1 LPKKGGDQG
10 TQQVQNTTTTVPEE
24 FYPYVHETL
33 DLARGEA
40 FRPYE
45 AYVGPRIA
53 PFSDDRLQA
62 FDQTRNLANVGQDQ
76 FDTGEGL
83 TGLAAVGAANSGYNP
98 NAVGAGYTPTNS
110 TWDNAAATQ
119 YMNPYMTQV
128 LDAMEA
134 RGANRYNQDRA
145 RRDAAAMKQGT
156 FGGYRGAVN
165 EGVAFG
171 QHDMNMNDAV
181 AQTLMSGYDNA
192 FNKFNTDRGFNE
204 DSRRAGMDYQFQDE
218 ANRLRSAQQ
227 GLAQSQ
233 GLAGIGQQMFGQG
246 VTRRDEELRGIGAL
260 NDAAL
265 AQERLTQASLDQ
277 GYNDFVN
284 QRDYNRN
291 NITWLNN
298 IIRGNVT
305 GSNSNVVNT
314 TETNPYT
321 NMLGLGVGA
330 VGLANALGGGSNTGI
345 TNGGR
350 G

>member
-1 LPKKGGDQG
+1 
-10 TQQVQNTTTTVPEE
+10 
-24 FYPYVHETL
+24 L

-45 AYVGPRIA
+45 EYVGPRIA
-53 PFSDDRLQA
+53 PFSDDRLSA
-62 FDQTRNLANVGQDQ
+62 FEQTRNLGNVGRDQ
-76 FDTGEGL
+76 FDSGDNL
-83 TGLAAVGAANSGYNP
+83 TDIAALGTAASGYNP

-110 TWDNAAATQ
+110 TWDNAAASQ

-128 LDAMEA
+128 LDAIEA
-134 RGANRYNQDRA
+134 RGANRYAQENA
-145 RRDAAAMKQGT
+145 RRDANRMQAGT
-156 FGGYRGAVN
+156 FGGYRGGVQ

-181 AQTLMSGYDNA
+181 ANTLMRGYDTA
-192 FNKFNTDRGFNE
+192 FGQFNTDRNFNE
-204 DSRRAGMDYQFQDE
+204 DSRRAGMDYLFQDE
-218 ANRLRSAQQ
+218 ANRLRGAQQ

-233 GLAGIGQQMFGQG
+233 GLAAIGAQQYNQG
-246 VTRRDEELRGIGAL
+246 VTRRGEELRGIEAL
-260 NDAAL
+260 NNSAL

-305 GSNSNVVNT
+305 GANSNVVNT

-321 NMLGLGVGA
+321 SMLGTGIGA
-330 VGLANALGGGSNTGI
+330 VGLMNALNGQNTQGGGG
-345 TNGGR
+345 
-350 G
+350 

>member
-1 LPKKGGDQG
+1 MSGKKGGSSG

-53 PFSDDRLQA
+53 PFSDDRLTA
-62 FDQTRNLANVGQDQ
+62 FDQTRNLQNTGQDQ
-76 FDTGEGL
+76 FNTGDAL
-83 TGLAAVGAANSGYNP
+83 TGIAAAGTAASGYNP

-110 TWDNAAATQ
+110 TWDNAAASQ

-134 RGANRYNQDRA
+134 RGANRYAQENA
-145 RRDAAAMKQGT
+145 KRDAQRMQSGT
-156 FGGYRGAVN
+156 FGGYRGGVQ

-181 AQTLMSGYDNA
+181 AQTLMKGYDTA
-192 FNKFNTDRGFNE
+192 FNQFNTDREFNE
-204 DSRRAGMDYQFQDE
+204 DSRRAGIDYQFQDE
-218 ANRLRSAQQ
+218 ANRLRAAQQ

-233 GLAGIGQQMFGQG
+233 GLAAIGQQSYNQG
-246 VTRRDEELRGIGAL
+246 VTRRTEDLRGIDAL
-260 NDAAL
+260 NNAAL
-265 AQERLTQASLDQ
+265 SQERLTQASLDQ
-277 GYNDFVN
+277 AYNDFVN

-305 GSNSNVVNT
+305 GANSNVVNT

-321 NMLGLGVGA
+321 SMLGTGIGA
-330 VGLANALGGGSNTGI
+330 VGLMNALNGGGSGTG
-345 TNGGR
+345 GG

>member
-1 LPKKGGDQG
+1 MAKKGGSSSG
-10 TQQVQNTTTTVPEE
+10 TQQVQQTTFSLPEE
-24 FYPYVHETL
+24 FYPYVRETL

-45 AYVGPRIA
+45 EYVGPRIA
-53 PFSDDRLQA
+53 PFSDDRLSA
-62 FDQTRNLANVGQDQ
+62 FEQTRNLGTVGQDQ
-76 FDTGEGL
+76 FNSGDNL
-83 TGLAAVGAANSGYNP
+83 TGIAALGTAASGYNP

-110 TWDNAAATQ
+110 TWDNAAASQ

-134 RGANRYNQDRA
+134 RGANRYAQENA
-145 RRDAAAMKQGT
+145 RRDANRMQAGT
-156 FGGYRGAVN
+156 FGGYRGGVQ

-181 AQTLMSGYDNA
+181 ANTLMRGYDTA
-192 FNKFNTDRGFNE
+192 FGQFNTDRNFNE
-204 DSRRAGMDYQFQDE
+204 DSRRAGMDYLFQDE
-218 ANRLRSAQQ
+218 ANRLRGAQQ

-233 GLAGIGQQMFGQG
+233 GLAAIGQQQYNQG
-246 VTRRDEELRGIGAL
+246 VTRRSEELRGIEAL
-260 NDAAL
+260 NNAAL

-305 GSNSNVVNT
+305 GANSNVVNT

-321 NMLGLGVGA
+321 SMLGTGIGA
-330 VGLANALGGGSNTGI
+330 VGLLNALNGQGTQGGTG
-345 TNGGR
+345 
-350 G
+350 

>member
-1 LPKKGGDQG
+1 LGKKGGSSG
-10 TQQVQNTTTTVPEE
+10 TQQVQQTTFSLPEE

-45 AYVGPRIA
+45 EYVGPRIA
-53 PFSDDRLQA
+53 PFSDDRLA
-62 FDQTRNLANVGQDQ
+62 GFDAARNLSSVGQDQ
-76 FDTGEGL
+76 FDAGDTL
-83 TGLAAVGAANSGYNP
+83 TGLGAIGAANAGYNP

-110 TWDNAAATQ
+110 TWDNAAASQ

-128 LDAMEA
+128 LDAIEA
-134 RGANRYNQDRA
+134 RGANRYGQDKA
-145 RRDAAAMKQGT
+145 ARDAAKMRAGT
-156 FGGYRGAVN
+156 FGGYRGGVQ

-171 QHDMNMNDAV
+171 QHDMNMNSVVADA
-181 AQTLMSGYDNA
+181 LMRGYDTA
-192 FNKFNTDRGFNE
+192 FGQFNTDRNFNE
-204 DSRRAGMDYQFQDE
+204 DSRRAGIDYLFQDE
-218 ANRLRSAQQ
+218 ANRLRGAQQ
-227 GLAQSQ
+227 GLAQAQ
-233 GLAGIGQQMFGQG
+233 GLAGIGAQQYNQG
-246 VTRRDEELRGIGAL
+246 VTRRSEELRGIDAL
-260 NDAAL
+260 NEAAL

-305 GSNSNVVNT
+305 GANSNVVNT

-321 NMLGLGVGA
+321 NMLGMGVGA
-330 VGLANALGGGSNTGI
+330 VGLMNALNGGNGGVTNAGGG
-345 TNGGR
+345 
-350 G
+350 